1 MPVEITLLLNTCR
14 PDFPLVGL
22 PDVFIFE
29 PTVRSLNRQ
38 AFKDFELVIVDAKWS
53 ERRRRWLEEHA
64 RFPVKYLSAWP
75 NRYLEHGLCAIC
87 TQKNKGLLYAEGDLV
102 VFIDDATEFPRWWL
116 ARMWRHWSR
125 GYWPMSLT
133 YYYEAGRP
141 KILGQSSRY
150 VERFYG
156 REHDKEEGF
165 RLYIRPGEQVRD
177 SRADFVSGVRPA
189 PGQWFYAGSSA
200 PLEVLLD
207 VNGLDESFDGSKGL
221 EDVDLGMR
229 LELWAR
235 RHSYTCGGLPPFLL
249 DKDLWHI
256 EHWHGP
262 IAEDVLF
269 YRGPTPKCLPPSSI
283 VLENFTPTP
292 IEKVE
297 AGTDVIGHHGTPTRV
312 LRTFTRWYRGPII
325 SVMPHY
331 TNIPIEM
338 TPEHP
343 ILILREGRAIWVQ
356 AKDIR
361 VGDFIL
367 YPRTR
372 GRVREKKVRLEQY
385 IISPHLFAIEDG
397 WIRRKIGGAFN
408 KVKNTIE

>member
-1 MPVEITLLLNTCR
+1 MPAEVTLLLNTCR

-22 PDVFIFE
+22 PDMFIFE

-38 AFKDFELVIVDAKWS
+38 AFRDFELVVVDAKWS
-53 ERRRRWLEEHA
+53 ERRRKWLEEHA
-64 RFPVKYLSAWP
+64 EFPVKYLNAFP
-75 NRYLEHGLCAIC
+75 NRYLEAGLCAIC

-102 VFIDDATEFPRWWL
+102 VFIDDATEFPPWWL
-116 ARMWRHWSR
+116 ARIWHHWSR

-133 YYYEAGRP
+133 YYYEGGRP

-229 LELWAR
+229 LELWAK

-249 DKDLWHI
+249 DRDLWHI

-269 YRGPTPKCLPPSSI
+269 YRGPTPKCNFGLLQLNQ
-283 VLENFTPTP
+283 LEGRWRAN
-292 IEKVE
+292 E
-297 AGTDVIGHHGTPTRV
+297 RV
-312 LRTFTRWYRGPII
+312 LTRERCVWVRE
-325 SVMPHY
+325 
-331 TNIPIEM
+331 NICPKCPNRPRCLNEEFRARFFIEC
-338 TPEHP
+338 EGFEVW
-343 ILILREGRAIWVQ
+343 LKLQRARDLREER
-356 AKDIR
+356 KR
-361 VGDFIL
+361 VEW
-367 YPRTR
+367 P
-372 GRVREKKVRLEQY
+372 
-385 IISPHLFAIEDG
+385 
-397 WIRRKIGGAFN
+397 
-408 KVKNTIE
+408 